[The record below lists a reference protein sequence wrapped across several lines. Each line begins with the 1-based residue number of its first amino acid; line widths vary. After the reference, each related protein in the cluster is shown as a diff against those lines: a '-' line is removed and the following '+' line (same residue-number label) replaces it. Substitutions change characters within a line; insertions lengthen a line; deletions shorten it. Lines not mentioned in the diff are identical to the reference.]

1 MAAAGSI
8 CRRGKASGRTGE
20 SLPGSQPGF
29 GLARKRRQIIATEF
43 TVRLEH
49 HPGSLAFLSKALGEA
64 EVNIRSLAGMVCNGK
79 GVIKLITSDVEATRA
94 KLEEVHADFDQRE
107 ILTVTMADR
116 PGALG
121 DFARVLWEANVNID
135 TIYVLDTA
143 GGYTELAI
151 GVDKLEEAK
160 QLPLAQY

>member
-1 MAAAGSI
+1 M
-8 CRRGKASGRTGE
+8 
-20 SLPGSQPGF
+20 
-29 GLARKRRQIIATEF
+29 
-43 TVRLEH
+43 EH

-64 EVNIRSLAGMVCNGK
+64 EVNIRSLAGMLCADK

-121 DFARVLWEANVNID
+121 DFARVLWEANINID

>member
-1 MAAAGSI
+1 
-8 CRRGKASGRTGE
+8 
-20 SLPGSQPGF
+20 
-29 GLARKRRQIIATEF
+29 
-43 TVRLEH
+43 
-49 HPGSLAFLSKALGEA
+49 
-64 EVNIRSLAGMVCNGK
+64 MVCDGK
-79 GVIKLITSDVEATRA
+79 GVIKLITSDVEATQA
-94 KLEEVHADFDQRE
+94 KLEEVHADFEQRE

-121 DFARVLWEANVNID
+121 DFARVLWEANINID

-151 GVDKLEEAK
+151 GVDRLEEAK

>member
-1 MAAAGSI
+1 
-8 CRRGKASGRTGE
+8 
-20 SLPGSQPGF
+20 
-29 GLARKRRQIIATEF
+29 
-43 TVRLEH
+43 
-49 HPGSLAFLSKALGEA
+49 
-64 EVNIRSLAGMVCNGK
+64 MVCNGK
-79 GVIKLITSDVEATRA
+79 GVIKLITSDVAATQA
-94 KLEEVHADFDQRE
+94 KLEQVHADFDRRE

-121 DFARVLWEANVNID
+121 DFARVLWEANINID